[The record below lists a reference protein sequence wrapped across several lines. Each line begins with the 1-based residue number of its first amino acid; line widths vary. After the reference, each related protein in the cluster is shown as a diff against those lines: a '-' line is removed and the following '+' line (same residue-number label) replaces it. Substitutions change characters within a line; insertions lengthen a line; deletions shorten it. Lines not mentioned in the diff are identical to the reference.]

1 MSILEELKSQYDVSI
16 IPYFAERLEENYDAI
31 IIFDA
36 PVIRRTL
43 LEDIDSHIQAG
54 RGAVIMLDPF
64 QRMNR
69 ANARLNVK
77 PSAKGKINSIRDLL
91 EHYGLKNSA
100 DRILGDFKNAAIVE
114 TTDGR
119 NFSYP
124 YWLQV
129 RDTNISKDHIVSA
142 NLSELL
148 FAEAGFFE
156 LIDENLSVDPL
167 ITTSTET
174 NLISKK
180 EAQENSTENLA
191 LNFQSKN
198 NKSGML
204 AVYLSGV
211 MNSPFKNKSEPNS
224 DSETSVFAIAD
235 VDWIYNGF
243 SLADA
248 RMGDRVFSRPI
259 NDNHKLFL
267 NMVEYI
273 TGDTQLTNVRSRPSP
288 IRTFTSIEAM
298 LLDSRRMYHERESD
312 YAARIRSTEQSIAE
326 VIKMTGAKNIDNLPA
341 SLREQIRNLQLAA
354 HPVRRELREIRSK
367 MREDVIDRFKT
378 LTIVNL
384 LAGPTLALIVF
395 LFIRRMRKVQS

>member
-1 MSILEELKSQYDVSI
+1 
-16 IPYFAERLEENYDAI
+16 
-31 IIFDA
+31 
-36 PVIRRTL
+36 
-43 LEDIDSHIQAG
+43 
-54 RGAVIMLDPF
+54 
-64 QRMNR
+64 
-69 ANARLNVK
+69 
-77 PSAKGKINSIRDLL
+77 
-91 EHYGLKNSA
+91 
-100 DRILGDFKNAAIVE
+100 
-114 TTDGR
+114 
-119 NFSYP
+119 
-124 YWLQV
+124 
-129 RDTNISKDHIVSA
+129 
-142 NLSELL
+142 
-148 FAEAGFFE
+148 
-156 LIDENLSVDPL
+156 
-167 ITTSTET
+167 
-174 NLISKK
+174 
-180 EAQENSTENLA
+180 
-191 LNFQSKN
+191 
-198 NKSGML
+198 
-204 AVYLSGV
+204 

-341 SLREQIRNLQLAA
+341 SLREQIRNLQLAG